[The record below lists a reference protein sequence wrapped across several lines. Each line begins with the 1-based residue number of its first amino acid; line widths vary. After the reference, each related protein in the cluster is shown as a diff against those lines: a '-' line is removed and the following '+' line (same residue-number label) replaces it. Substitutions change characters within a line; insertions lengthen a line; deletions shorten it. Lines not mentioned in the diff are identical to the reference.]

1 MLSNLEKHYEGY
13 NRSVKT
19 LMEHVSYGKVD
30 NIKGGCEVLGDIIK
44 VKRTRNSNGNS
55 SRGSYI

>member
-19 LMEHVSYGKVD
+19 LMERINKGQIPSGKGTKGFRR
-30 NIKGGCEVLGDIIK
+30 NI
-44 VKRTRNSNGNS
+44 RN
-55 SRGSYI
+55 R